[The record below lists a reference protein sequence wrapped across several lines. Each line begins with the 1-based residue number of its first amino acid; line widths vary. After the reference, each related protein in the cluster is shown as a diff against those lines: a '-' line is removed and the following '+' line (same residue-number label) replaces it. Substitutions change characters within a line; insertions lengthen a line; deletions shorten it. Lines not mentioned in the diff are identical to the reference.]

1 MGIFLLSW
9 EGQNRIRSD
18 KAKQKEP
25 ILDLLILLE
34 LGWNNPLSRILVT
47 NFGQSNS
54 SVVFSKEDKRMSALV
69 LPGFK
74 IILADKYRSTLKN
87 NK

>member
-9 EGQNRIRSD
+9 EGQNRRRSD

-34 LGWNNPLSRILVT
+34 LGWNNPLSRIVT

-54 SVVFSKEDKRMSALV
+54 SVVFSKEDKRMSVLV